1 MDIEKI
7 VDLILSRCIEQSK
20 FYHEIAYRS
29 DYKDETIARIV
40 DLGIAYD
47 DVCSFIK
54 LLVATEIDKQ
64 EQNKNDTLSS
74 DIQSLFEREFKKF
87 VEKQSQVATAT
98 NGFPT
103 AVGRADCNS
112 NENTTENIQ
121 ENALEPVVNSV
132 DNNEHK

>member
-1 MDIEKI
+1 MDFEKI
-7 VDLILSRCIEQSK
+7 VNLILTRCEEQSK
-20 FYHEIAYRS
+20 FYHDIAYRS
-29 DYKDETIARIV
+29 DYRDETISRII
-40 DLGIAYD
+40 DLGIAYE

-54 LLVATEIDKQ
+54 LLVAKESENQ
-64 EQNKNDTLSS
+64 ESKKDNLTSG
-74 DIQSLFEREFKKF
+74 IQFLFESELKKF

-112 NENTTENIQ
+112 NENDTEN
-121 ENALEPVVNSV
+121 NKKNTLGPVVNPV

>member
-1 MDIEKI
+1 MDFEKI
-7 VDLILSRCIEQSK
+7 VNLILSRCEEQSK
-20 FYHEIAYRS
+20 FYHEVAYRS

-47 DVCSFIK
+47 DICSFIK
-54 LLVATEIDKQ
+54 ILVSKECEKQ
-64 EQNKNDTLSS
+64 EHDKKDTFTS
-74 DIQSLFEREFKKF
+74 DIQSLFESEMKKF

-121 ENALEPVVNSV
+121 ENALEPVVNLV